1 MLVARL
7 RRLFRGCGV
16 LALLCWS
23 VVALFSGD
31 GAAATQTP
39 SPLDVAAASDLRFVF
54 EELGILFEQQTQAR
68 IRLTFG
74 SSGQLKT
81 QIEQGAPFDVF
92 FSANDNFVHN
102 LVAQGLVLPDTVRLY
117 AIGRIVLWVRSAS
130 PLDIGTGLSLLRDER
145 IRYVAIANPAHAPY
159 GLAAVQALRT
169 TGLFEWVQTKFV
181 LGENISQTLQFVQT
195 GNADVG
201 IVALSLAVA
210 PVVRTTG
217 RYWLIPGYIHQPIR
231 QGAGVVARSKQQAR
245 ARAFLTFVNGP
256 TGRPVMQR
264 YGFTL
269 PGEAPAQ

>member
-1 MLVARL
+1 MIVARL
-7 RRLFRGCGV
+7 RQLFGRRGV

-23 VVALFSGD
+23 VLCLFPGHA
-31 GAAATQTP
+31 AAATQTS
-39 SPLDVAAASDLRFVF
+39 SPLEVAAASDLRFVF
-54 EELGILFEQQTQAR
+54 EELRILFEQQTQAR
-68 IRLTFG
+68 IRFTFG

-92 FSANDNFVHN
+92 FSANDTLVHS
-102 LVAQGLVLPDTVRLY
+102 LVAQGLVLPDSVRLY

-130 PLDIGTGLSLLRDER
+130 PLDIDNGLSLLRDER
-145 IRYVAIANPAHAPY
+145 IRFVAIANPAHAPY

-169 TGLFEWVQTKFV
+169 TGLFESVQPKFV

-217 RYWLIPGYIHQPIR
+217 RYWIIPPYVHQPIR
-231 QGAGVVARSKQQAR
+231 QGAGVVVRSKQPGR

-256 TGRPVMQR
+256 TGRPTMQR